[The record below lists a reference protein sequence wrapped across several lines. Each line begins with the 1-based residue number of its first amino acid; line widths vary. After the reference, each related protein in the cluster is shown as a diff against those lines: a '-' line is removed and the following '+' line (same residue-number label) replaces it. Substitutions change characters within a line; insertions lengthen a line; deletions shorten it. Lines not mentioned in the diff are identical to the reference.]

1 MKIILSDTIRSD
13 FSRGD
18 ESWKS
23 FEGEQECTD
32 DCNPVKADGINKN
45 IGVQKHL
52 TIVISFKQAPRNR
65 FQLCNRFK
73 VPEHL
78 NILSVLILELFLM

>member
-1 MKIILSDTIRSD
+1 MKMILSDTIRSD

-45 IGVQKHL
+45 IGVQDVSGAPSGVYFL
-52 TIVISFKQAPRNR
+52 APGTQIFQFSFGGYRK
-65 FQLCNRFK
+65 
-73 VPEHL
+73 
-78 NILSVLILELFLM
+78 I